1 MEKTAHDL
9 IIIPKAGIILAGQH
23 LTPHQA
29 QQALTD
35 WRNPQPVDR
44 TNPQQWRIAVAHPNH
59 GNIYTIAGELSVA
72 DTTPHLT
79 ESVA

>member
-9 IIIPKAGIILAGQH
+9 VIIPKANIILAGSH

-29 QQALTD
+29 TQALHD
-35 WRNPQPVDR
+35 WHNPQPVNQ
-44 TNPQQWRIAVAHPNH
+44 TNPQQWRIAVAHPTT
-59 GNIYTIAGELSVA
+59 GNIFTITGELSIA
-72 DTTPHLT
+72 DTTASPA